1 MIEGIKILLER
12 MKTNPEEFTASKK
25 WDILIDRYRHVLTNE
40 EVKAYNDARH
50 ELERQKFTEQV
61 LELLLADKDVDD
73 SFVYNTVGR
82 SAWDSPTLI
91 ANTAATS
98 AKTVLEMQEERYKEL
113 LKLQI
118 AQARQNLK

>member
-12 MKTNPEEFTASKK
+12 MKTHPEEFTSTRK
-25 WDILIDRYRHVLTNE
+25 WDMLIDKYRHVLTNE

-50 ELERQKFTEQV
+50 ELERQKFTEHV
-61 LELLLADKDVDD
+61 LEILLDEKDATD
-73 SFVYNTVGR
+73 SFVYNTVL
-82 SAWDSPTLI
+82 D
-91 ANTAATS
+91 
-98 AKTVLEMQEERYKEL
+98 MQEDRYKEL

>member
-12 MKTNPEEFTASKK
+12 MKTHPEEFTLVRK
-25 WDILIDRYRHVLTNE
+25 WDNLIDQYRHVLTNE

-50 ELERQKFTEQV
+50 ELERQKFTEHV
-61 LELLLADKDVDD
+61 LEILLAEKDTTD
-73 SFVYNTVGR
+73 SFVYNTAGR
-82 SAWDSPTLI
+82 EIW
-91 ANTAATS
+91 NTS
-98 AKTVLEMQEERYKEL
+98 RLELERAQEDRYKEL